1 MTSKGSS
8 DGVGDIGT
16 DARIGGD
23 GGAGLTDGDGAK
35 KRTCLTGCN
44 GNSGAS
50 RVLGCASSDGNVG
63 PSSSV
68 IGDDGDKGTSRG
80 TPALSFESG
89 KYRSSNSER
98 SDTND
103 RFVAGS
109 QNFQPRKC

>member
-1 MTSKGSS
+1 MVSVTSGLMH
-8 DGVGDIGT
+8 VVV
-16 DARIGGD
+16 GD
-23 GGAGLTDGDGAK
+23 GGAGLTDGDGGK
-35 KRTCLTGCN
+35 KCTCLTGCN

-50 RVLGCASSDGNVG
+50 RVLGCASSDVNVG
-63 PSSSV
+63 PSSLG

-98 SDTND
+98 SETNE

-109 QNFQPRKC
+109 QNFQPRKSSG